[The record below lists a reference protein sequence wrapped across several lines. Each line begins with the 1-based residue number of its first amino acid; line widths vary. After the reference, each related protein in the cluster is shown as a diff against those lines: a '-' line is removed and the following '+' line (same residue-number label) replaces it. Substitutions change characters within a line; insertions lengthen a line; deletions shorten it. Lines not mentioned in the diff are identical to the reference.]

1 MIGSQSIVELGNVT
15 VKTVSSRGF
24 TPEELAE
31 QALDKI
37 IYVGGNCHP
46 AIQEQA
52 EAFVKQYYKPD
63 FDVGGF
69 ENKTEEVVLK
79 LVNSRGADVKAE
91 STKVEIAESENP
103 FA

>member
-1 MIGSQSIVELGNVT
+1 MIGSESVVKVGNVT
-15 VKTVSSRGF
+15 LNTVSNRGF

-52 EAFVKQYYKPD
+52 EAFKNQIRGVLVESMKQAIRSDRTTLANQFRAVGHPELVK
-63 FDVGGF
+63 
-69 ENKTEEVVLK
+69 L
-79 LVNSRGADVKAE
+79 LE
-91 STKVEIAESENP
+91 S
-103 FA
+103 